1 MYWKNFRFD
10 PKKMFLRVSED
21 SEISPKSS
29 ILHGLLGFCS
39 IVLGV
44 CKKLS
49 NGQNLLKVSANIAG
63 IIWNVFAIH
72 LSYVSFNL
80 QELGRLQ
87 CGCIGQNLSAKTSN

>member
-1 MYWKNFRFD
+1 MYWKNFRFY

-29 ILHGLLGFCS
+29 ILHGLLWILLDCAR
-39 IVLGV
+39 V

-49 NGQNLLKVSANIAG
+49 NGQNLLKVSANITA

-72 LSYVSFNL
+72 LSYVSFNR

-87 CGCIGQNLSAKTSN
+87 YGCIGQNLSAKTSI